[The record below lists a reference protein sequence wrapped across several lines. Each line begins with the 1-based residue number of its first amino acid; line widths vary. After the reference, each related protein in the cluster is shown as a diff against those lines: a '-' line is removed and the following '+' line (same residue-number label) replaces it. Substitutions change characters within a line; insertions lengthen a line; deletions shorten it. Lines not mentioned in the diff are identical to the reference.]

1 MIRGILVNIEISKKI
16 SNMTIRYPLIELIGV
31 LEARIMVLCTN
42 FGLPT
47 LGLLALWRPETYPIF
62 RSFFY

>member
-31 LEARIMVLCTN
+31 LEARIMVLIIPPA
-42 FGLPT
+42 FPT
-47 LGLLALWRPETYPIF
+47 DLKG
-62 RSFFY
+62 